1 MCCTHDPDVDALR
14 LGGASRREVVVTTQS
29 ATPDSPHSARGT
41 GARLYETKGCV
52 HCHTID
58 GSPRIGPSFKG
69 SWGSE
74 IVLADGLT
82 LRFDEAYVRE
92 SLMHPHAK
100 ARAGFPPVMQS
111 YEGLL
116 KEHEVEMLI
125 DFLRSL
131 R

>member
-1 MCCTHDPDVDALR
+1 MN
-14 LGGASRREVVVTTQS
+14 TQS
-29 ATPDSPHSARGT
+29 ATPTAPHSAPGI
-41 GARLYETKGCV
+41 GARLYQTKGCV
-52 HCHTID
+52 QCHTID
-58 GSPRIGPSFKG
+58 GSPKIGPSFKG

-74 IVLADGLT
+74 IVLAGGLT

-92 SLMHPHAK
+92 SLMRPQAK

-111 YEGLL
+111 YDGLL
-116 KEHEVEMLI
+116 KQHEVEALI